1 MNMTDDRI
9 AETLLDLARNRDAD
23 SSFCPSEAA
32 RALNP
37 DDWRPLLDRV
47 RMVASRLQRDGLISV
62 TQSGKAV
69 DALSAKGPI
78 RLSRPLH

>member
-1 MNMTDDRI
+1 MNTTDDRI
-9 AETLLDLARNRDAD
+9 AETLLELARSPEAV
-23 SSFCPSEAA
+23 SGFCPSEAA
-32 RALNP
+32 RRLAP
-37 DDWRPLLDRV
+37 DDWRPLVDRV

-69 DALSAKGPI
+69 DALSAQGPI